1 MKRLAFVLT
10 AVAAL
15 TLTACSGNNQD
26 TLRNAELN
34 QPTAEALDEQANQA
48 ALDAANAEAAA
59 LGSQQ
64 QALEEQNA
72 AVEEATSP
80 SDADEQNVSGM

>member
-10 AVAAL
+10 GVAAL
-15 TLTACSGNNQD
+15 TLTACRGNNQD
-26 TLRNAELN
+26 TLQNAELN
-34 QPTAEALDEQANQA
+34 QPSAEALDEQANQA